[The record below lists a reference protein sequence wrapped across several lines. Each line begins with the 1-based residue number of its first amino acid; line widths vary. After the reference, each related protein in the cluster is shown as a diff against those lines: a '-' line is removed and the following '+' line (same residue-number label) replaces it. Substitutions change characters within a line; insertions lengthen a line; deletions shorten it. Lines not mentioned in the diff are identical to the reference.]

1 MSAGAYDFWRARLK
15 GDKSAATLGMPQC
28 GFWRLRKGKDGP
40 FMPLAI
46 FPAGKMDPGEVDSA
60 YGITPNIV
68 SLSADELNDKWNWAN
83 AHPISEAVWRS
94 VAEQGK
100 PWPDADVV
108 AEAQGKQKRDQEH
121 RGVGDNSG
129 AFDIAVDLADRIS
142 TARADI
148 KDFDKITDKDHAD
161 RAQARRSLLLGLA
174 NEADKHRATLKRPLL
189 DEIELVDGKWMPIV
203 KGAKADADR
212 IKRAQE
218 AFVTEQL
225 REAERLAAEQAASA
239 IADHVPEEDIIDEL
253 TGEIMPPEPAP
264 VQAPA
269 PVAPPANFRGSSGR
283 AASVGTKTV
292 VKEVTNWLTLY
303 MQYGSDPTVRAALLE
318 LANRDVEA
326 GKIVDGVK
334 TEIVGKIK

>member
-28 GFWRLRKGKDGP
+28 GFWRLRQHKNGP
-40 FMPLAI
+40 FIPLAI
-46 FPAGKMDPGEVDSA
+46 FPRHATDVTQGVDSA
-60 YGITPNIV
+60 YGITPSIV

-94 VAEQGK
+94 VAEHGK

-108 AEAQGKQKRDQEH
+108 AEVQSKQRRDQEH

-161 RAQARRSLLLGLA
+161 RSQSRRALLLTLA
-174 NEADKHRATLKRPLL
+174 GEADDYRTTLKRPLL
-189 DEIELVDGKWMPIV
+189 DEIAVVDGKWMPIV

-218 AFVTEQL
+218 SYVTEQI
-225 REAERLAAEQAASA
+225 REAERIAAEQAAGA
-239 IADHVPEEDIIDEL
+239 IADHVPEEDVIDEL
-253 TGEIMPPEPAP
+253 TGEIIPLEPAP
-264 VQAPA
+264 PPL
-269 PVAPPANFRGSSGR
+269 PVASPANFRGSSGR

-292 VKEVTNWLTLY
+292 VKKVTNWTTVF
-303 MQYGSDPTVRAALLE
+303 MQYRAEPSVQKALLD
-318 LANRDVEA
+318 LASRDVEA
-326 GKIVDGVK
+326 GKHVDGVE
-334 TEIVGKIK
+334 TEIVGRVK